1 MRSTHMM
8 RNTYP
13 MALMK
18 PKQSGSSGG
27 SSSTYIESHDVRNF
41 SLKAFSAKKI
51 VNRAAEEEGEEGEE

>member
-18 PKQSGSSGG
+18 PKQSG

-51 VNRAAEEEGEEGEE
+51 VNRAEEEEEEEEE

>member
-1 MRSTHMM
+1 MRCDLHIWCET
-8 RNTYP
+8 TYP

-41 SLKAFSAKKI
+41 SLKAFSAKKQ
-51 VNRAAEEEGEEGEE
+51 